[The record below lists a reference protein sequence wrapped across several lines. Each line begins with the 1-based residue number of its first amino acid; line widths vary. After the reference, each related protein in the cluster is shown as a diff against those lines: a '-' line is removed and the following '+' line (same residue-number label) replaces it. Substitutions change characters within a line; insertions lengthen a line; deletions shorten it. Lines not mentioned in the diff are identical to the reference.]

1 MTAAKSA
8 RTPARSRAPK
18 AEPLPDA
25 TVSEM
30 AGVRY
35 LHLDTPWIQGAM
47 RIRQPH
53 KLELEYIQ
61 RMMAWLLLRDPEQL
75 AGTRTLHLG
84 MGAAALTK
92 FCHSELRLPTT
103 VVELNPQV
111 IRICHAWFHLPDDDE
126 RLRIVEGDADRYVRD
141 DAHIASADALCVDL
155 YDHEAASPALDDEA
169 FYRACWQVLDDG
181 GVMTVNLFGRDASFE
196 RSARRIAAAFGDA
209 HVAVFKPTSDGNTI
223 VLAWKGFA
231 LPEREVLVQRAETL
245 ATRWPLP
252 ARKWVKLLS
261 AWAPEKAAKPVQKP
275 AAKPAA
281 PPAATSARK
290 KAASP

>member
-1 MTAAKSA
+1 M
-8 RTPARSRAPK
+8 
-18 AEPLPDA
+18 PDA
-25 TVSEM
+25 TISEM

-92 FCHSELRLPTT
+92 FCHSALRLPTT

-126 RLRIVEGDADRYVRD
+126 RLHIVEGDADRYVRD
-141 DAHIASADALCVDL
+141 DVHIASADALCVDL

-196 RSARRIAAAFGDA
+196 RSAQRIAAAFGDA

-261 AWAPEKAAKPVQKP
+261 AWAPEKSTKP
-275 AAKPAA
+275 AAK
-281 PPAATSARK
+281 SARK